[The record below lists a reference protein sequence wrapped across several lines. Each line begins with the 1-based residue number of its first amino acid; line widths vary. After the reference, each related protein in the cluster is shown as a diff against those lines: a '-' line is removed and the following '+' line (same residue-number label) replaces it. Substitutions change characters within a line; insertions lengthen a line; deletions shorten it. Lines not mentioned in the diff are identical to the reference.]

1 MPEMKQTPSPVRK
14 NGKKKPSP
22 FDVPGFPGLVW
33 TILHDVTCFVVLAM
47 VLCVFVIRL
56 VTVQGSSMYP
66 TLVGSGSG
74 KSTGDLLL
82 LESSFLCGEYQPGD
96 IVVACIPEFENG
108 KPIVKRV
115 IAAGG
120 QTISFRQE
128 GTEGLRVYVDGERL
142 EEPYITWSGPMQ
154 ARGNAVDGYSLQ
166 VPEGCYFLMGD
177 NRNNSSDSRYNQIG
191 PVDGRCI
198 IGKVYLVLTP
208 GADGMAHNSRDWSR
222 VGDVYGD

>member
-1 MPEMKQTPSPVRK
+1 M
-14 NGKKKPSP
+14 
-22 FDVPGFPGLVW
+22 
-33 TILHDVTCFVVLAM
+33 
-47 VLCVFVIRL
+47 
-56 VTVQGSSMYP
+56 
-66 TLVGSGSG
+66 
-74 KSTGDLLL
+74 
-82 LESSFLCGEYQPGD
+82 
-96 IVVACIPEFENG
+96 
-108 KPIVKRV
+108 KRV

-154 ARGNAVDGYSLQ
+154 DRGNAVDGYSLQ

-198 IGKVYLVLTP
+198 IGKVYLVITP